1 MGFFSNDPIFKTP
14 VKPSV
19 VNKEGNQFS
28 WKVLVARALDM
39 RNGKNLFDGKSKDGP
54 VKVLITNL
62 DGFISESEFRA
73 LVRGDGFSYIGT
85 YYDSHVSVLRGLI
98 ESKLQDPAAIR
109 AIERNNV
116 EGIQII
122 YSDNPHQDFNNGLD
136 DLVKKISVA
145 VNSVAGEVNTLSKR
159 FAEKYPDD
167 MLDIVDA
174 YNSWVRL
181 SGEIQEALKASKR
194 TNRGE

>member
-19 VNKEGNQFS
+19 VNKDGNQFG

-136 DLVKKISVA
+136 DLIKKISFA